1 MLKEQIEQDLKNA
14 LRSKDA
20 KTLSVLRSVKS
31 AITYAEVDKGIKGT
45 ANLDDASV
53 TAVLAKE
60 AKKRQES
67 ADAYQKAG
75 NDERAA
81 DELSEKSIIEK
92 YLPEALSK
100 EEIDILIQS
109 AIDEIGPVSPQTM
122 GRIIG
127 QIKQKAGP
135 SADGAVIAQSV
146 KERMNQ

>member
-20 KTLSVLRSVKS
+20 KSLSVLRSIKS

-45 ANLDDASV
+45 GDLDDDAVS
-53 TAVLAKE
+53 TVLAKE

-67 ADAYQKAG
+67 ADAYEKAG
-75 NDERAA
+75 NSERAA
-81 DELSEKSIIEK
+81 EELSEKAIIEK

-100 EEIDILIQS
+100 EEIDKLIQA

-122 GRIIG
+122 GKIIG
-127 QIKQKAGP
+127 SVKQKAGP
-135 SADGAVIAQSV
+135 TADGAFIAQSV
-146 KERMNQ
+146 KDRMNA